1 MQWKKYVDEK
11 DLNWKKDDKNKN
23 FSINFSIQKHYD
35 FHYLHILSLKYNENI
50 HLYLIYQKYLINF
63 WYTI

>member
-1 MQWKKYVDEK
+1 MI
-11 DLNWKKDDKNKN
+11 KNKN

-63 WYTI
+63 